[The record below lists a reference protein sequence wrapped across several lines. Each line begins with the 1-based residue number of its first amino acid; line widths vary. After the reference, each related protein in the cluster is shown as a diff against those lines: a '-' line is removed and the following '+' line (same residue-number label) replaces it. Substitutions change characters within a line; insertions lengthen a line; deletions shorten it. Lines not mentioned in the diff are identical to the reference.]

1 MEDILFYLNDY
12 TPHYDVTVEYRENDL
27 CYYDG
32 VLSTYIKDRRTGKL
46 VWMNKDNC
54 HQYDM
59 FIE

>member
-1 MEDILFYLNDY
+1 MEDTLFCLNGY
-12 TPHYDVTVEYRENDL
+12 IPHYDVTVEYQENDL

-32 VLSTYIKDRRTGKL
+32 VLSVYIRDMRTGKL

>member
-1 MEDILFYLNDY
+1 MEDTLCWLNDY
-12 TPHYDVTVEYRENDL
+12 TPHYDVTVEYQEDSL
-27 CYYDG
+27 CLYDG
-32 VLSTYIKDRRTGKL
+32 VLSVYIKDRRTGKL

>member
-1 MEDILFYLNDY
+1 MEDIPVYFNDY
-12 TPHYDVTVEYRENDL
+12 ISHYDVTVEYQENNL
-27 CYYDG
+27 CYYNG
-32 VLSTYIKDRRTGKL
+32 VLSIYIKDRRTGKL